1 MPGSSL
7 QAPAPP
13 TRRFSTPV
21 TAYHNLPQD
30 LGQTSPGESAV
41 ETARIQLSRYAGPT
55 RSMPW
60 PCSRSETTTA
70 GEGTGP
76 WAAPEQSC
84 GHLLR

>member
-7 QAPAPP
+7 QAEAPP
-13 TRRFSTPV
+13 TREFSTPV
-21 TAYHNLPQD
+21 TAYHNLRQD
-30 LGQTSPGESAV
+30 PGRTSPGESAV
-41 ETARIQLSRYAGPT
+41 ETAQIQLSRYADPT
-55 RSMPW
+55 HSMPW

-76 WAAPEQSC
+76 WVAPEQSC